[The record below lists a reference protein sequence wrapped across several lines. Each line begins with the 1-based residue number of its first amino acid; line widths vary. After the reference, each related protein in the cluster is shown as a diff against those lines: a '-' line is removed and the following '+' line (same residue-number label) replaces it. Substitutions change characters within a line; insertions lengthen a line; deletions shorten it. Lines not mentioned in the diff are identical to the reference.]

1 VPKKLST
8 LITTSVISN
17 KFNFIGKR
25 VVVEGTTSH
34 KNILEEQN
42 LKKRKLDLQ
51 IENLMLQNYKLK
63 LEVLQL
69 ENSLNLPRSDFTQD
83 IGL

>member
-1 VPKKLST
+1 
-8 LITTSVISN
+8 
-17 KFNFIGKR
+17 
-25 VVVEGTTSH
+25 
-34 KNILEEQN
+34 
-42 LKKRKLDLQ
+42 
-51 IENLMLQNYKLK
+51 MLQNYKLK

>member
-1 VPKKLST
+1 VF
-8 LITTSVISN
+8 TTSVISN

-25 VVVEGTTSH
+25 VVVESQKYFGRT
-34 KNILEEQN
+34 KFE
-42 LKKRKLDLQ
+42 KRKLDLQ